1 MNDKEN
7 FNEINDLN
15 DSNELH
21 NDFTDFD
28 EILVDNN
35 FDGNPV
41 QDTSL
46 EKDAKKDKKNPNKG
60 LTLMMIS
67 IAGVLVLSFVLTG
80 ILFGLAS
87 GEENSLLSSIGIS
100 SLNAVSFLKLSLTL
114 VFGLSSLVGL
124 LFFLI
129 NLFSYTQIDFL
140 EVEERKLK
148 FKNVIFGGVTFV
160 VSVILA
166 LLIAVFW
173 NTSPKQEVKIEYI
186 QTNLESTLNLTAPIE
201 IEFSARNLPIDTTK
215 AQIVSYNWNFG
226 DGDSGSGQTIFKTY
240 KSKPAN
246 GIYEVKLGVSY
257 FEVADKNQEIKTLEF
272 SRLIGIDNVEVTA
285 DFTMQPQ
292 TGFAPLVVE
301 FDASSSV
308 DPDGSIIL
316 YEWDFNGDSVVDS
329 EGVNTEFTY
338 TETGLFRPTL
348 IVTDNNGRS
357 TKIAKDLIVKTDEIF
372 SPRIKVSPS
381 DDVLTPN
388 RSYQFD
394 GSDSLSSEG
403 EITNYKWNFGDGKER
418 VGRKVSYSFEKEG
431 IYEVTLELSDD
442 AGNKTQYFENYTVSS
457 SPSGLFPKITS
468 IPAIQDGKIQ
478 GQIPFKLQLDAGA
491 SSGAKIVEYSW
502 DFEDDSI
509 LDASGQ
515 LVEHVYTNP
524 GVYNLKLT
532 ITSSTGKTASKVIEV
547 EVFDSDLRPEV
558 SANPS
563 LGNVPLEVTFDASAT
578 KAPKGA
584 NIVQFRWNFDDG
596 TPVLRGGSTV
606 THLFTRTGEFNVEVT
621 AVTDENEIASTKTL
635 VFVNE
640 IPLTACYKSSR
651 IEGPA
656 PLTVSFNP
664 NCTTGNVARFEWD
677 FAGLGDSEDRKPSFT
692 FEQAG
697 EFEVILKAFD
707 PDNNLSTFKETINVK

>member
-1 MNDKEN
+1 MKENEN
-7 FNEINDLN
+7 FNEFN
-15 DSNELH
+15 DSNEIH
-21 NDFTDFD
+21 NDFEDFD
-28 EILVDNN
+28 EILIDNDFKN
-35 FDGNPV
+35 
-41 QDTSL
+41 DTEPS
-46 EKDAKKDKKNPNKG
+46 KDKKKKKSANKG

-80 ILFGLAS
+80 LLFGLSS
-87 GEENSLLSSIGIS
+87 GEDNAILASIGIS
-100 SLNAVSFLKLSLTL
+100 ALNAVNFLKLSLTL

-140 EVEERKLK
+140 DVEERKLK
-148 FKNVIFGGVTFV
+148 FKNVIFGGVTFF
-160 VSVILA
+160 VSVVLA

-173 NTSPKQEVKIEYI
+173 NTGPIEEVKIEYI
-186 QTNLESTLNLTAPIE
+186 GANLESTLNLTAPID
-201 IEFSARNLPIDTTK
+201 IEFSAKNLPIDTSK

-226 DGDSGSGQTIFKTY
+226 DGDSGTGQTIFKTF
-240 KSKPAN
+240 KDKPAT
-246 GIYEVKLGVSY
+246 GVYEVKLGVSY
-257 FEVADKNQEIKTLEF
+257 FEVADKSQAIKTLEF
-272 SRLIGIDNVEVTA
+272 TRLVGIENVEVTA
-285 DFTMQPQ
+285 DFQMEPK
-292 TGFAPLVVE
+292 TGFAPLLVE

-329 EGVNTEFTY
+329 EGVKGEFTY
-338 TETGLFRPTL
+338 ESVGLFKPTL

-357 TKIAKDLIVKTDEIF
+357 SKISKDLIVKTDEVF
-372 SPRIKVSPS
+372 TPRIKVSPS

-394 GSDSLSSEG
+394 ASDSLSLEG

-418 VGRKVSYSFEKEG
+418 VGRKVSYSFENEG
-431 IYEVTLELSDD
+431 IYEVTLELLDD
-442 AGNKTQYFENYTVSS
+442 SGNKIQYFENFTVSS

-468 IPAIQDGKIQ
+468 IPEILDGKIE
-478 GQIPFKLQLDAGA
+478 GQIPFKIQLDAGA

-502 DFEDDSI
+502 DFENDSV

-515 LVEHVYTNP
+515 LVEHVYTVP
-524 GVYNLKLT
+524 GKYDLKLT
-532 ITSSTGKTASKVIEV
+532 ITSTTGKTASKIIEV

-578 KAPKGA
+578 KAPAGA

-596 TPVLRGGSTV
+596 TPVLRSGSTV

-621 AVTDENEIASTKTL
+621 AVTDENEIASTDIL

-640 IPLTACYKSSR
+640 IPLKACYKSSR

-656 PLTVSFNP
+656 PLTVLFNP

-692 FEQAG
+692 FEESG
-697 EFEVILKAFD
+697 EFEVILRAFD
-707 PDNNLSTFKETINVK
+707 PDNNLSTFKETIKVN